1 MAQEPQSGGAMG
13 GAAAAAVAA
22 AMWSVYYHS
31 TDLPSL
37 KPSIFDRVRP
47 LDGRQ
52 PPDWGPSPLQLQPLA
67 EAIGVLLSG
76 QGAYARLRRL
86 QALRKLGAA
95 GLANAARLK
104 ALIEKADSE
113 HAAKVA
119 RVGEA
124 IDKLLEQVVEDWKTE
139 RFRTLRLIRPAHV
152 SAYIDELLLG
162 LNTCAPVGTTCSAL
176 YEPNGAGDDNPI
188 TTVRATAYVK
198 RNLADLARVLDPR
211 AWECCAPE
219 VFTKSQRVS
228 CSYGYCT
235 DVPHVPG
242 DLGTPWTGQLEE
254 VVVFGGYATLQ
265 NWLNIDFTVSTISFG
280 AWNFWKVLVNYSL
293 FRSGRFTI
301 PAFFIVN
308 EVENVVVDEGY
319 LQAVKSLNPNYPA
332 SDGWAYVEV
341 VKKVRFV
348 DLTDYSGSNPW
359 GIDPGEV
366 LNYWAPVLLC
376 LWLESG
382 TQGFLCCDPATCG
395 SS

>member
-1 MAQEPQSGGAMG
+1 MDGAT
-13 GAAAAAVAA
+13 AAAVAA

-31 TDLPSL
+31 TYLPSL

-47 LDGRQ
+47 LDGRK
-52 PPDWGPSPLQLQPLA
+52 PPDWGPSPLKLQPLP
-67 EAIGVLLSG
+67 EAITVLLG
-76 QGAYARLRRL
+76 ITGTFARLRRL
-86 QALRKLGAA
+86 QALRKLGAV
-95 GLANAARLK
+95 GLANKVRLE
-104 ALIEKADSE
+104 ALIKKANERGDSE
-113 HAAKVA
+113 HAAKVV
-119 RVGEA
+119 RVGEV
-124 IDKLLEQVVEDWKTE
+124 IYKLLEQLVEDWKTK
-139 RFRTLRLIRPAHV
+139 RFLTLPLIHPGHV
-152 SAYIDELLLG
+152 NAYIDELLAG

-176 YEPNGAGDDNPI
+176 YEPNGAGDGNPI
-188 TTVRATAYVK
+188 TTVTATAYVK
-198 RNLADLARVLDPR
+198 RDLADLARVLDPR
-211 AWECCAPE
+211 AWHCCAPE

-228 CSYGYCT
+228 CSSPVQCD
-235 DVPHVPG
+235 DVPHMPG

-280 AWNFWKVLVNYSL
+280 PWNFSKVLVNYSL